1 MVVNIGVNL
10 RNIVVIM
17 VLGFIEVFQKHL
29 NDGVVERMNRTI
41 CERIMC
47 MLSHSKLPKPFW
59 GEGIRIEVDF
69 RNLSPSA
76 PLDGDV
82 PKSVWTRNNVSY
94 FARIEKRI
102 IMWLKIILG
111 NLL

>member
-1 MVVNIGVNL
+1 MPQHN
-10 RNIVVIM
+10 
-17 VLGFIEVFQKHL
+17 
-29 NDGVVERMNRTI
+29 GVVERMNRTI
-41 CERIMC
+41 CARIMC
-47 MLSHSKLPKPFW
+47 MLSHSKLRKPFW

-94 FARIEKRI
+94 KHLKVFGCRAYVHIPKYKRSKLDNRRKPCI
-102 IMWLKIILG
+102 FFG
-111 NLL
+111 